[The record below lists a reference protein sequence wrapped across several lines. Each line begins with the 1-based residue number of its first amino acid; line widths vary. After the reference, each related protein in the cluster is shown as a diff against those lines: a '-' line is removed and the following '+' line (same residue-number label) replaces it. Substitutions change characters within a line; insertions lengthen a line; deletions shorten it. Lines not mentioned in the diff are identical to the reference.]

1 MALWNITSNIY
12 IRLYF
17 PHLCPPSSFICADVR
32 HRDRSHFLTSYKT
45 RSRELSDGSLPDSFS
60 KQVTPPERFW
70 EGWVCRPTRA
80 AEVSGERSV
89 GAYGGLT
96 GGAVERRCAKGCVKA
111 ETAEGVGSKSQGRMS
126 CSIVIAHWRA
136 FTPRC
141 THHHRDELPCCCAV
155 VAARYLDTH
164 VKKKKK
170 NLPCF
175 ALTAMTAV
183 VKRKKKGL

>member
-1 MALWNITSNIY
+1 M
-12 IRLYF
+12 
-17 PHLCPPSSFICADVR
+17 
-32 HRDRSHFLTSYKT
+32 
-45 RSRELSDGSLPDSFS
+45 
-60 KQVTPPERFW
+60 
-70 EGWVCRPTRA
+70 CRPTRA

-96 GGAVERRCAKGCVKA
+96 GGAVERRCAEGCVKA

-126 CSIVIAHWRA
+126 CSTVIAHCRA

-141 THHHRDELPCCCAV
+141 THHHRDELPWCSTV

-170 NLPCF
+170 TLPCF

-183 VKRKKKGL
+183 VRKTHKKM